1 MLHHLAKFAHA
12 RKPAYAR
19 PPFCGG
25 SNPCPRVRIHII
37 KHNKKSRPL
46 GVFYFLAV
54 QEIFYLWLMKNL
66 HPRHKR
72 NGQKQG
78 KTGNFCKKRYF
89 WANFTQPTIE
99 HARRFSGFL
108 PCPAQKFPTKITGN
122 FLEHIRELSAN
133 NRELYFSHLRESVC
147 YLYAICLQMPHRV
160 KRLKLRHDTDSK
172 HLLKSVC
179 FLYPS
184 Y

>member
-1 MLHHLAKFAHA
+1 MPWPHL
-12 RKPAYAR
+12 YLLL
-19 PPFCGG
+19 
-25 SNPCPRVRIHII
+25 S
-37 KHNKKSRPL
+37 KSRPNSVVKNIPRGYHGMSCIPGGARNL
-46 GVFYFLAV
+46 LPLAY
-54 QEIFYLWLMKNL
+54 EKTAPNIR
-66 HPRHKR
+66 PKR
-72 NGQKQG
+72 S
-78 KTGNFCKKRYF
+78 KTGKNRDFLQKTVLLAF
-89 WANFTQPTIE
+89 FTQLRLE
-99 HARRFSGFL
+99 HVRRFSVFL

-122 FLEHIRELSAN
+122 FLDYTRELSAN